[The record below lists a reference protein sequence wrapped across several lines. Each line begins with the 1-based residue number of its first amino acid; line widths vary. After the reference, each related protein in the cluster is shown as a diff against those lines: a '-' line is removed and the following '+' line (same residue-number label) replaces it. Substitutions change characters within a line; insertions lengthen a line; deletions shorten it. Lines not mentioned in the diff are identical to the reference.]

1 MRGFRF
7 RAHHFGM
14 EFTRR
19 RLPHWR
25 PEDKWLF
32 VTWHLHGS
40 LPAARFPPPG
50 KVSSGKAFV
59 WIDRY
64 LDTTRTGPHY
74 LERADVARIVI
85 DSMLTGEGL
94 GHYSLGPFAVMSNHV
109 HLLLLPRVGP
119 SRLLQSLKGA
129 SAREADRLL
138 GRTGHPFWQA
148 ESYDHWVR
156 NDREWTRIGIYIE
169 QNPVRARY
177 VTQAEDYPWSSA
189 YSGNREC

>member
-1 MRGFRF
+1 M
-7 RAHHFGM
+7 A
-14 EFTRR
+14 
-19 RLPHWR
+19 

-32 VTWHLHGS
+32 ITWHLHGS
-40 LPAARFPPPG
+40 LPSARFPPPG

-64 LDTTRTGPHY
+64 LDTTRTGPRY
-74 LERADVARIVI
+74 LERADIARVVI
-85 DSMLTGEGL
+85 DSMLRGEGL
-94 GHYSLGPFAVMSNHV
+94 GHYSLGPFAVMPNHV
-109 HLLLLPRVGP
+109 HLLLLPCLDP

-129 SAREADRLL
+129 SAREANRIL

-156 NDREWTRIGIYIE
+156 NDCEWVRIATYIE

-177 VTQAEDYPWSSA
+177 VIRAEDYPWSSA
-189 YSGNREC
+189 YSGNRER